1 MQISCIGD
9 KILILLISESIYFSF
24 QFCKTVRKLL
34 LSRRV
39 AKATA
44 VLGACLLLYLRAVS
58 TWAALLAVLLPFLIW
73 MAS

>member
-1 MQISCIGD
+1 MFKVINMFYF
-9 KILILLISESIYFSF
+9 LLFLH
-24 QFCKTVRKLL
+24 QFCKTLRSLL

-44 VLGACLLLYLRAVS
+44 VLGACLLLYLKTVN
-58 TWAALLAVLLPFLIW
+58 TWSVLLAVLVPFLIW